1 MLRMTDCKLER
12 QRVLLR
18 EDLNVPMDQGRIMN
32 AERLKAALP
41 TIRTLLA
48 AKARLMLLS
57 HLGRPHPGEV
67 DPALSLAP
75 IAEWLAKELGQP
87 VPLQSWTDEIWREP
101 APLPGAVILFENV
114 RFLPGEREDD
124 KVLAERFASLCDL
137 FVMDAFATA
146 HRAEASTH
154 GVILKAP
161 KACAGPLLIQEVEA
175 LTRVLTAPE
184 RPLVAVVGGAKVST
198 KIELLN
204 ALLSRVDG
212 LILGGGILNTLLL
225 AQGFPIGQSLCEPDA
240 LDTAQSFLAAAQAS
254 RTEIPFPVDLVVGH
268 LPIATSEADIRT
280 LDKIAAD
287 EMILDIGPMTA
298 GRYETLIRSAKTIL
312 WNGPLGV
319 FECDQF
325 AQGTRRVAE
334 AIVQSGA
341 FTVVGGGDSLAALDK
356 FKLAARVSYRS
367 TAGGAFLEFAEGR
380 SLPALEALA
389 ERTREA

>member
-1 MLRMTDCKLER
+1 MLKMTDCPLEN

-18 EDLNVPMDQGRIMN
+18 EDLNVPVEQGRITN

-41 TIRTLLA
+41 TIRAALA
-48 AKARLMLLS
+48 GQARLMLLS
-57 HLGRPHPGEV
+57 HLGRPQPGHP

-75 IAEWLAKELGQP
+75 VAAWLAQELGRP
-87 VPLQSWTDEIWREP
+87 VPLGPWTDPVGRESP
-101 APLPGAVILFENV
+101 PPPGAIVLFENV
-114 RFLPGEREDD
+114 RFLRGEREDD
-124 KVLAERFASLCDL
+124 PVLAERLASLCDL

-175 LTRVLTAPE
+175 LTRALTAPE

-204 ALLSRVDG
+204 ALLTQVDG

-225 AQGFPIGQSLCEPDA
+225 AQGFPVGQSLCEPDA
-240 LDTAQSFLAAAQAS
+240 LDTARSFLAAARAS
-254 RTEIPFPVDLVVGH
+254 QVEIPAPVDLVVGH

-280 LDKIAAD
+280 LDKVAAD
-287 EMILDIGPMTA
+287 EMILDIGPLTA
-298 GRYETLIRSAKTIL
+298 AHYEALLRSAKTIL

-334 AIVQSGA
+334 AITRSGA
-341 FTVVGGGDSLAALDK
+341 FTIVGGGDSLAALDK
-356 FKLAARVSYRS
+356 FQLADRISYRS
-367 TAGGAFLEFAEGR
+367 TAGGAFLEFVEGR
-380 SLPALEALA
+380 TLPALEALA
-389 ERTREA
+389 ERARDS

>member
-1 MLRMTDCKLER
+1 MLQMTDCQLAN

-18 EDLNVPMDQGRIMN
+18 EDLNVPIGQGRITN

-41 TIRTLLA
+41 TIRA
-48 AKARLMLLS
+48 ALSGQARLLLLS
-57 HLGRPHPGEV
+57 HLGRPRPGEF
-67 DPALSLAP
+67 DPSLSLAP
-75 IAEWLAKELGQP
+75 VAAWLEAELGQR
-87 VPLQSWTDEIWREP
+87 VPLRPWTDAAWRATP
-101 APLPGAVILFENV
+101 PPPGGIVLFENV
-114 RFLPGEREDD
+114 RFLAGEREDD
-124 KVLAERFASLCDL
+124 PALAERLASLCDL

-175 LTRVLTAPE
+175 LTRALSAPE
-184 RPLVAVVGGAKVST
+184 HPLVAVVGGAKVST

-204 ALLSRVDG
+204 ALLTRVDG

-225 AQGFPIGQSLCEPDA
+225 AQGFPVGQSLCEPDA
-240 LDTAQSFLAAAQAS
+240 LDTARSFLAAAQAS
-254 RTEIPFPVDLVVGH
+254 RVEIPVPVDLVVGH
-268 LPIATSEADIRT
+268 LPIATSEADVRT
-280 LDKIAAD
+280 LDKVAAD
-287 EMILDIGPMTA
+287 EMILDIGPATA
-298 GRYETLIRSAKTIL
+298 ARYESLLRGAKTIL

-356 FKLAARVSYRS
+356 FQLADRVSYRS

-380 SLPALEALA
+380 VLPALEALA
-389 ERTREA
+389 ERARSN